1 MDIDEAV
8 RMLHKGV
15 ALDPNFAMAY
25 ARIGYAYAVPGGRLA
40 EGKPYLEQAFRM
52 SGKLTEKDRRHIVAW
67 YAIANQAYQTA
78 IRRYFEPIAE
88 YPNETEAYHRLGTLL
103 RGESRPEE
111 AVDVLRRATASDP
124 DDANV

>member
-40 EGKPYLEQAFRM
+40 EGRPYLEKAFHM
-52 SGKLTEKDRRHIVAW
+52 SGKLSEKDRRHIVAW
-67 YAIANQAYQTA
+67 YAIANQDYQQA
-78 IRRYFEPIAE
+78 IRAYSELVAA
-88 YPNETEAYHRLGTLL
+88 YPNETEPYYRLAGVLRGGERHGKGVGTLPPAL
-103 RGESRPEE
+103 P
-111 AVDVLRRATASDP
+111 L
-124 DDANV
+124 